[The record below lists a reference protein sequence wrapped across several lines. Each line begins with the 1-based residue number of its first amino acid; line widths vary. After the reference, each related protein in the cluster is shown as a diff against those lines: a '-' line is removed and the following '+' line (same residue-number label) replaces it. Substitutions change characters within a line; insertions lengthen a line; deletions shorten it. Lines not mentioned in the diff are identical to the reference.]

1 MAQARNKKQLIL
13 ELKQARGLE
22 QAGAGEIRAL
32 QADLRQRLGPHHKTS
47 ASYIANVLRADG
59 VRVTYNDRYVDPALP
74 EPYAR
79 RLDGLLQ
86 FSDFNVAECSL
97 HKLDDAYREY
107 RLVSDREGTSFVR
120 TLVIKGRQ
128 RAESL
133 ARNPR
138 VSLEKRREKEEIA
151 YWFKLWLD
159 LPDLFFDWLELRKQS
174 KEFQRLIS
182 NNIGNSDAETPLP

>member
-1 MAQARNKKQLIL
+1 
-13 ELKQARGLE
+13 
-22 QAGAGEIRAL
+22 
-32 QADLRQRLGPHHKTS
+32 
-47 ASYIANVLRADG
+47 
-59 VRVTYNDRYVDPALP
+59 
-74 EPYAR
+74 
-79 RLDGLLQ
+79 
-86 FSDFNVAECSL
+86 L